1 MLCDWST
8 TAWSVQSI
16 WNFTRIKSILRPI
29 ASNKKII
36 VSYFL
41 WLDIAGSIFGNYA
54 VVLQVLKRHHFQILT
69 LLDILYIKIDLL
81 ITSNC
86 VLQKFLES
94 DITSK
99 SYGLSKFWT
108 VLLVDQ
114 YFFCPNPII
123 LYIKTRLLFLSSLN
137 LMELFKS
144 NSFWTYG
151 SSSSISYLNIT
162 KCSKVD

>member
-1 MLCDWST
+1 MNFSKFYITANIRCDWST
-8 TAWSVQSI
+8 TAWSVQSL

-114 YFFCPNPII
+114 YFF
-123 LYIKTRLLFLSSLN
+123 LLNTYHVVYQNTSHFCQ
-137 LMELFKS
+137 ELKS
-144 NSFWTYG
+144 DGT
-151 SSSSISYLNIT
+151 I
-162 KCSKVD
+162 